1 MKKFARLKAKS
12 AFTLVELVVVIAI
25 ILTIY
30 GVFAYMNLIRTLFEK
45 TRIPTIM
52 TSPQMNTKIVLY
64 FCTIMTII
72 TCFFANQ
79 VVWCSMFAALG
90 I

>member
-1 MKKFARLKAKS
+1 MDLS
-12 AFTLVELVVVIAI
+12 GLPVVIIAI
-25 ILTIY
+25 ILTVY
-30 GVFAYMNLIRTLFEK
+30 GVFAYTNLIRVFFEK
-45 TRIPTIM
+45 TKIPTVM
-52 TSPQMNTKIVLY
+52 SAPQMNTKIVLY
-64 FCTIMTII
+64 FCTIMTIV